1 MITRI
6 ETLGSIVLETLFQK
20 PGIKTQQLLPVDW
33 STSPVT
39 GAADNLH
46 KLEHGRS
53 TSPAQHLLRP
63 LKFPTFFVTNFVSV
77 QRSLDFETNGC
88 LHGASIPAMPPTTN
102 SLC

>member
-39 GAADNLH
+39 GAS
-46 KLEHGRS
+46 R
-53 TSPAQHLLRP
+53 
-63 LKFPTFFVTNFVSV
+63 
-77 QRSLDFETNGC
+77 
-88 LHGASIPAMPPTTN
+88 
-102 SLC
+102 